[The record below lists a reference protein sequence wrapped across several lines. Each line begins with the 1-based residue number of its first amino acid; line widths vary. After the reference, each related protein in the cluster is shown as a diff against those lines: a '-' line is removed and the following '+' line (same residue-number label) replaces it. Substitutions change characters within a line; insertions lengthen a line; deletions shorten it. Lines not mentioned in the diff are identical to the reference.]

1 MWKDEEAQEK
11 QKLAHDGYCG
21 HFDFGY
27 LKMQRMSAPKK
38 KIDIGSN
45 IGVSL

>member
-11 QKLAHDGYCG
+11 QKLAHDGYSG

-38 KIDIGSN
+38 KN
-45 IGVSL
+45 